1 VELFLGAAKKAA
13 PKKVGTE
20 SPTRSFYEGTRPNNL
35 KFIYRKIYLYIMTQ
49 NADDD
54 LVEYG
59 FRRVIITITAVLCA
73 LLEIVDTTIVNVA
86 LNNMRGSLGA
96 TLTDIAWVITAY
108 AIANVIVI
116 PMTSWLSQQFG
127 RRNYFA
133 ASIIIFTVAS
143 FLCGNADNIWELVA
157 FRFIQGLG
165 GGALLVTAQTII
177 TESYPAAKRGMAQ
190 AIYGMGVIV
199 GPTLGP
205 PLGGYIVDHFS
216 WPYIFYINIPIGIIA
231 AILTMMFVK
240 SPKYGDKLKASQ
252 VDWWG
257 IFFLASFIGSL
268 QFVLEHGQQ
277 DDWFNDSLITGLSVV
292 SLFGL
297 LLFIQ
302 RELTYKHPI
311 VNLKVLKNTNLRVG
325 TIMSFIMGFGLYG
338 STFIVPIYTQSVLGW
353 SATDAGLLL
362 IPSSITTGI
371 MMPFIGKMIQRG
383 VPQAYMVAVGFLIF
397 FFFTFWMHNIITPD
411 TSADEM
417 FWPLILRGVGLGLLF
432 VPITTLSLSTLKGKQ
447 IGEGA
452 AFTGM
457 MRQLGGS
464 FGIAIIT
471 TFMAIFNQQHRVNLI
486 SHLDQ
491 TSFQVQ
497 QTVQGMQQSFMA
509 KGFTFNQALAK
520 AYKAIEF
527 KVMVQSSVL
536 TYMDIFMYL
545 GILFLLCIP
554 FILMIKKG
562 KNKIDPADA
571 MH

>member
-1 VELFLGAAKKAA
+1 MAAKA
-13 PKKVGTE
+13 VV
-20 SPTRSFYEGTRPNNL
+20 
-35 KFIYRKIYLYIMTQ
+35 Q
-49 NADDD
+49 DD

-59 FRRVIITITAVLCA
+59 FRRTIITITAVLCA

-96 TLTDIAWVITAY
+96 TLNDVAWVITAY

-143 FLCGNADNIWELVA
+143 FMCGNASTIWELVA

-177 TESYPAAKRGMAQ
+177 TESYPLEKRGMAQ

-231 AILTMMFVK
+231 TLLTLSFVR
-240 SPKYGDKLKASQ
+240 SPKYGEKLKANQ
-252 VDWWG
+252 VDWLG
-257 IFFLASFIGSL
+257 IVLLSAFIGSL
-268 QFVLEHGQQ
+268 QYILEHGQQ
-277 DDWFNDSLITGLSVV
+277 DDWFNDDWIVRLTVISLVGLY
-292 SLFGL
+292 F
-297 LLFIQ
+297 FIWRQ
-302 RELTYKHPI
+302 LTYKYPI
-311 VNLKVLKNTNLRVG
+311 VNLKVLKDQNLRVG
-325 TIMSFIMGFGLYG
+325 VIMSFIMGFGLYG
-338 STFIVPIYTQSVLGW
+338 TTFIIPIYTQSILGW
-353 SATDAGLLL
+353 TATDAGLLL
-362 IPSSITTGI
+362 IPSSLTVAF
-371 MMPFIGKMIQRG
+371 MMPIIGKLIQRG
-383 VPQAYMVAVGFLIF
+383 MPQTYMVAVGFLAFFIF
-397 FFFTFWMHNIITPD
+397 TYWMHNMMTPD
-411 TSADEM
+411 TGEEHL
-417 FWPLILRGVGLGLLF
+417 FWPLIVRGIGLGLLF
-432 VPITTLSLSTLKGKQ
+432 VPITTLSLSSLKGKS

-471 TFMAIFNQQHRVNLI
+471 TFIARFGQEHRVNLI
-486 SHLDQ
+486 ADLEL
-491 TSFQVQ
+491 TRVIVQ
-497 QTVQGMQQSFMA
+497 NRLLALQRGFIS
-509 KGFTFNQALAK
+509 KGFSPDMALQK
-520 AYKAIEF
+520 AYKVLDYGVT
-527 KVMVQSSVL
+527 KQSSVL
-536 TYMDIFMYL
+536 SYMDVFLYL
-545 GILFLLCIP
+545 GILFLVCIP
-554 FILMIKKG
+554 FILLVKKG
-562 KNKIDPADA
+562 KNKMDMGEA

>member
-1 VELFLGAAKKAA
+1 MSAQTA
-13 PKKVGTE
+13 PH
-20 SPTRSFYEGTRPNNL
+20 
-35 KFIYRKIYLYIMTQ
+35 
-49 NADDD
+49 DD

-86 LNNMRGSLGA
+86 LTDMRGSLGA
-96 TLTDIAWVITAY
+96 TLTDVAWVITAY

-133 ASIIIFTVAS
+133 VSIVIFTVAS
-143 FLCGNADNIWELVA
+143 FLCGNASNIWELVA

-177 TESYPAAKRGMAQ
+177 TESYPMAKRGMAQ

-205 PLGGYIVDHFS
+205 PLGGYLVEHYS
-216 WPYIFYINIPIGIIA
+216 WPYIFYINIPLGIIA
-231 AILTMMFVK
+231 VFLTLTYVK
-240 SPKYGDKLKASQ
+240 SPKYAEKLKAMQ

-257 IFFLASFIGSL
+257 IVFLASFIGSL

-277 DDWFNDSLITGLSVV
+277 DDWFEEPLIVVLSIVTVV
-292 SLFGL
+292 GL
-297 LLFIQ
+297 LAFIW
-302 RELTYKHPI
+302 RELTYKYPI
-311 VNLKVLKNTNLRVG
+311 VNLSVLKDSNLRIG
-325 TIMSFIMGFGLYG
+325 TFMCFILGFGLYG
-338 STFIVPIYTQSVLGW
+338 STLIIPIYTQQILGW
-353 SATDAGLLL
+353 TATEAGLLL
-362 IPSSITTGI
+362 IPGSITTAF
-371 MMPFIGKMIQRG
+371 MMPIIGNLIQKG

-397 FFFTFWMHNIITPD
+397 FFFTYWMHNVMTPD
-411 TSADEM
+411 TGAEHL
-417 FWPLILRGVGLGLLF
+417 FWPLILRGIGLGLLF
-432 VPITTLSLSTLKGKQ
+432 VPITTMALSTLKGKS

-471 TFMAIFNQQHRVNLI
+471 TFITRFSQEHRVDLDA
-486 SHLDQ
+486 HLDV
-491 TSFQVQ
+491 TRVEVQ
-497 QTVQGMQQSFMA
+497 DRVHQLQQGFMS
-509 KGFTFNQALAK
+509 KGFSADVALNK
-520 AYKAIEF
+520 AYQ
-527 KVMVQSSVL
+527 VMDFALMKQSTVMS
-536 TYMDIFMYL
+536 YMDIFLYL
-545 GILFLLCIP
+545 GILFLCCIP
-554 FILMIKKG
+554 IILFVRKG
-562 KNKIDPADA
+562 KNKIDPAEA

>member
-1 VELFLGAAKKAA
+1 MAATAT
-13 PKKVGTE
+13 VTE
-20 SPTRSFYEGTRPNNL
+20 DS
-35 KFIYRKIYLYIMTQ
+35 
-49 NADDD
+49 

-59 FRRVIITITAVLCA
+59 FNRVIITITAVLCA

-86 LNNMRGSLGA
+86 LNEMRGTLGA

-108 AIANVIVI
+108 AIANVIII

-143 FLCGNADNIWELVA
+143 FMCGNATNIWELVV
-157 FRFIQGLG
+157 FRFIQGMG

-177 TESYPAAKRGMAQ
+177 TESYPAEKRGMAQ

-205 PLGGYIVDHFS
+205 PLGGYIVDNYS
-216 WPYIFYINIPIGIIA
+216 WPYIFYINIPLGIIA
-231 AILTMMFVK
+231 TILTLIYVK
-240 SPKYGDKLKASQ
+240 SPKYGEKLKANQ

-257 IFFLASFIGSL
+257 ILFLASFIGSL

-277 DDWFNDSLITGLSVV
+277 DDWFEDPTIVALSVV
-292 SLFGL
+292 SVFGL
-297 LLFIQ
+297 LAFIWRQ
-302 RELTYKHPI
+302 LTYAHPI
-311 VNLKVLKNTNLRVG
+311 VNLKVLNDSNLRIG
-325 TIMSFIMGFGLYG
+325 TIMCFILGFGLYG
-338 STFIVPIYTQSVLGW
+338 STFVVPIYTQSVLGW
-353 SATDAGLLL
+353 TATETGLLL
-362 IPSSITTGI
+362 IPSSITTAF
-371 MMPFIGKMIQRG
+371 MMPIIGKLIQRG
-383 VPQAYMVAVGFLIF
+383 VKQTYMVALGFLVF
-397 FFFTFWMHNIITPD
+397 FFFTFWMHNVITND
-411 TSADEM
+411 TGSEHM

-432 VPITTLSLSTLKGKQ
+432 VPITTLALSTLKGKS

-471 TFMAIFNQQHRVNLI
+471 TFISRFTQDHRVNLV
-486 SHLDQ
+486 SHLDK

-497 QTVQGMQQSFMA
+497 QRVQQLQQGFMA
-509 KGFTFNQALAK
+509 KGFSASEALGKAHQVLEGSVMKQATIL
-520 AYKAIEF
+520 
-527 KVMVQSSVL
+527 S
-536 TYMDIFMYL
+536 YMDVFMYL
-545 GILFLLCIP
+545 GVLFLLCIP
-554 FILMIKKG
+554 FILLVKQGKG
-562 KNKIDPADA
+562 KVDMSEA

>member
-1 VELFLGAAKKAA
+1 ME
-13 PKKVGTE
+13 
-20 SPTRSFYEGTRPNNL
+20 
-35 KFIYRKIYLYIMTQ
+35 
-49 NADDD
+49 DD

-59 FRRVIITITAVLCA
+59 FRRIIITITAVLCA

-133 ASIIIFTVAS
+133 TSIIIFTVAS
-143 FLCGNADNIWELVA
+143 FLCGNASNIWELVA
-157 FRFIQGLG
+157 FRFVQGLG

-205 PLGGYIVDHFS
+205 PLGGYITDHFS

-231 AILTMMFVK
+231 TLLTLIFVK
-240 SPKYGDKLKASQ
+240 SPKYGNKLKASQ

-257 IFFLASFIGSL
+257 IFYLASFVGSL

-277 DDWFNDSLITGLSVV
+277 DDWFNDNLITALSVV

-297 LLFIQ
+297 LLFIK
-302 RELTYKHPI
+302 RELTYQHPI

-325 TIMSFIMGFGLYG
+325 TIMSFILGFGLYG

-383 VPQAYMVAVGFLIF
+383 VPQAYMVALGFLMF
-397 FFFTFWMHNIITPD
+397 FFFSFWMQNIITPD
-411 TSADEM
+411 TSEQAM
-417 FWPLILRGVGLGLLF
+417 YWPLILRGVGLGLLF

-497 QTVQGMQQSFMA
+497 QTVQKLQQGFMA
-509 KGFTFNQALAK
+509 KGFTFNEALSK
-520 AYKAIEF
+520 AYKAIEY

-536 TYMDIFMYL
+536 TFMDIFMYL

>member
-1 VELFLGAAKKAA
+1 MV
-13 PKKVGTE
+13 
-20 SPTRSFYEGTRPNNL
+20 
-35 KFIYRKIYLYIMTQ
+35 Q
-49 NADDD
+49 NEEDD
-54 LVEYG
+54 LIEYG
-59 FRRVIITITAVLCA
+59 YRRVIITITCVLCA
-73 LLEIVDTTIVNVA
+73 MLEIVDTTIVNVA

-96 TLTDIAWVITAY
+96 TLTDVAWVITAY

-133 ASIIIFTVAS
+133 TSIVIFTIAS
-143 FLCGNADNIWELVA
+143 FLCGNATNIWELVA

-177 TESYPAAKRGMAQ
+177 TESYPVAKRGMAQ

-205 PLGGYIVDHFS
+205 PLGGYIVDHYS
-216 WPYIFYINIPIGIIA
+216 WPFIFYINIPLGIIA
-231 AILTMMFVK
+231 TLLTIVFVK
-240 SPKYGDKLKASQ
+240 SPKYGAKLKANQ

-257 IFFLASFIGSL
+257 IVFLASFIGSL

-277 DDWFNDSLITGLSVV
+277 DDWFNNSTIIVLSVV
-292 SLFGL
+292 SIFGL
-297 LLFIQ
+297 LLFIW

-311 VNLKVLKNTNLRVG
+311 VNLKVFKDNNLKIG
-325 TIMSFIMGFGLYG
+325 TIMCFILGFGLYG
-338 STFIVPIYTQSVLGW
+338 STFIIPIYTQSVLGW

-383 VPQAYMVAVGFLIF
+383 ISQTYMVAAGFFVF
-397 FFFTFWMHNIITPD
+397 FLFTFMMRDVLTPD
-411 TSADEM
+411 TGVEHM

-432 VPITTLSLSTLKGKQ
+432 VPITTLSLSTLKGKH

-471 TFMAIFNQQHRVNLI
+471 TYISRFNQEHRVNLV
-486 SHLDQ
+486 SHLDS
-491 TSFQVQ
+491 TSFEVQ
-497 QTVQGMQQSFMA
+497 QTVQKLQMGFMS
-509 KGFTFNQALAK
+509 KGYAANEALAK
-520 AYKAIEF
+520 AYKVLEF
-527 KVMVQSSVL
+527 KVMTQSSVL
-536 TYMDIFMYL
+536 SFMDIFMYL
-545 GILFLLCIP
+545 GILFLVCIP
-554 FILMIKKG
+554 FILLIKKG
-562 KNKIDPADA
+562 KNKINPADA